1 MNEED
6 KLQLVKDVW
15 DCYEKIHNGI
25 DVEYNTNLFNSLRA
39 RIKEI
44 LNEHDKNHPKEK
56 KLAIRL

>member
-1 MNEED
+1 MNEEA
-6 KLQLVKDVW
+6 QLFKDVW

-44 LNEHDKNHPKEK
+44 LNEHDEK
-56 KLAIRL
+56 